1 MAINNKP
8 QVLDINH
15 PVVLF
20 AAIYINVIGAAVF
33 IVQPGF
39 IQLLV
44 SSFGYGAEQAGYIAS
59 AEMWGIALATVLLNF
74 LIRSV
79 SWRLLLAIACV
90 LIILGNMASIIAVSA
105 IDFSLWRFVAG
116 VGSGVMISIGFSI
129 VGLTQNPDRNFGLV
143 IAAVLTYGAVGLFVM
158 PAANE
163 LIGIKGIIVF
173 FALLGASVL
182 PLLRYLPVS
191 GDVHLQA
198 DDIIV
203 AVPERHKYF
212 GIAAVFFYFLGQG
225 VIWAYLFL
233 IGTDGGSSEQ
243 SIANSLSLSQL
254 VGIAGA
260 FLAATTGL
268 RYGRIKPI
276 VLGIAGGVVP
286 LLLLFQGADI
296 LLYTVAVCIY
306 NFSWS
311 YLHPYLLAA
320 MASFEAGGRIVTYA
334 VSGQMTGLASGP
346 ALAAFVLKDSN
357 FTPII
362 ALGILNFT
370 IALGFILPAILRQ
383 RKSSQLPV

>member
-44 SSFGYGAEQAGYIAS
+44 SSFGYSAEQAGYIAS
-59 AEMWGIALATVLLNF
+59 TEMWGIALATVLLNF

-129 VGLTQNPDRNFGLV
+129 VGLTRNPDRNFGLV

-198 DDIIV
+198 DDIIF